1 MGGVLASSIIF
12 LPLVLAIALIVASPI
27 LVVVSGVWH
36 DGAGELWQHLLST
49 VFADYVLNSLWLFL
63 GVGAGVLGV
72 GTAAAWL
79 VTACAFPG
87 RRLWEWLLILPLAA
101 PSYILAYVY
110 TELLEYYGPVQTQ
123 GRQWFGWSSVNDY
136 WFPPIRSLGGAIA
149 MFVLVLYPY
158 VYLLARTAF
167 LEQSTCT
174 LEASRSLG
182 CTPWRSFFRVALPL
196 ARPNIIAGCALA
208 LMETLNDY
216 GTVQFFGVD
225 TFTVGIYR
233 TWFGF
238 DERPA
243 AVKLAAILTLGAL
256 LLIALEQWSRRQAKF
271 YQKGGR
277 CRTLS
282 RHRLGGWRGYGATIF
297 CGLLVLLGFG
307 VPVAELL
314 YLCFQ
319 NAVTNFGEDFWRL
332 SWHSFSLAVLSALLG
347 MVLAMVLA
355 YGQRLSGTWGVALS
369 VRIAAMGYAI
379 PGAVIAVGIMQPL
392 GYVDQVLGTAT
403 GGQLLLSGSI
413 LALIFA
419 YTVRFL
425 AVSLGTVEA
434 SLTKIKPDLDEAA
447 RSLGHPIG
455 SILIRIHAPL
465 MTGGM
470 LSASLLLFVDVMKE
484 LPATIVMRP
493 FNFETLAVRVYEYAA
508 DERLAEA
515 AAPALAILLVG
526 MVPVILLSWQLG
538 RSRATEVEKIS

>member
-1 MGGVLASSIIF
+1 VLVF
-12 LPLVLAIALIVASPI
+12 LVLAIALIVATPV
-27 LVVVSGVWH
+27 LFVVAGVWH
-36 DGAGELWQHLLST
+36 DGARELWQHLVST
-49 VFADYVLNSLWLFL
+49 VLADYVLNSLWLFL
-63 GVGAGVLGV
+63 GVGIGVLVLGSA
-72 GTAAAWL
+72 TAWL
-79 VTACAFPG
+79 VTTCTFPG

-101 PSYILAYVY
+101 PAYILAYVY

-123 GRQWFGWSSVNDY
+123 LRQWFAWSSANDY

-182 CTPWRSFFRVALPL
+182 CSPWHSFWRVAMPL
-196 ARPNIIAGCALA
+196 ARPSLTAGCALA

-216 GTVQFFGVD
+216 GTVQFFGVN

-243 AVKLAAILTLGAL
+243 AVKLAALLTIGAL
-256 LLIALEQWSRRQAKF
+256 FLIALEQWSRRQARF

-277 CRTLS
+277 CRPLS
-282 RHRLGGWRGYGATIF
+282 RYRLRGWQGYGASVF
-297 CGLLVLLGFG
+297 CALPALLGFG
-307 VPVAELL
+307 IPVAELV
-314 YLCFQ
+314 YLCWQ
-319 NAVTNFGEDFWRL
+319 HAVTNFTADFWHL
-332 SWHSFSLAVLSALLG
+332 SWHSFSLASLSALMGLG
-347 MVLAMVLA
+347 LAVVLA

-369 VRIAAMGYAI
+369 VRVSAMGYAI

-392 GYVDQVLGTAT
+392 GQVDRVLGVVT
-403 GGQLLLSGSI
+403 GGQFLLSGSV

-447 RSLGHPIG
+447 RSLGHHVG
-455 SILIRIHAPL
+455 SILLRVHAPL
-465 MTGGM
+465 IGGGM
-470 LSASLLLFVDVMKE
+470 LSAALLLFVDVMKE

-526 MVPVILLSWQLG
+526 VVPVVLLSRQLG
-538 RSRATEVEKIS
+538 RSRETGTETMP